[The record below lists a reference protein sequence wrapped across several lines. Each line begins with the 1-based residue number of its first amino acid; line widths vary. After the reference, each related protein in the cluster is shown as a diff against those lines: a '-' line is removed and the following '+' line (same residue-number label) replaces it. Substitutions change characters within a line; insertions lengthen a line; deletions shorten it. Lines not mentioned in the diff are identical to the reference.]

1 MTECHFVIP
10 GRDRGD
16 VLASW
21 AAGVSYA
28 RILNNHQ
35 RHGDVLKI
43 ATAADFCGTR
53 WQNNAVIIPTP
64 KGNNRAYLQPVARV
78 MQLYRHHIGSH
89 AIRVGGQPDGL
100 DVVAS
105 RRGDTVYL
113 HVANTRRTRVCEPR
127 RFRSPGTIIRSGRVF
142 EITADPAVEVSYLN
156 DADVMR
162 TLEKPFALDGAWEFP
177 AASVS
182 ALELQIGSN

>member
-1 MTECHFVIP
+1 M
-10 GRDRGD
+10 
-16 VLASW
+16 ASW

-28 RILNNHQ
+28 RILNTHE

-64 KGNNRAYLQPVARV
+64 TEATTRRICSRWRASCGCIVTTRAPTPSRWAGR
-78 MQLYRHHIGSH
+78 
-89 AIRVGGQPDGL
+89 PEGL
-100 DVVAS
+100 DVTAS

-113 HVANTRRTRVCEPR
+113 HVVNTLRTTSVSAAIQIEGQTGRA
-127 RFRSPGTIIRSGRVF
+127 GRVF
-142 EITADPAVEVSYLN
+142 EIAGDPMVELSYLN
-156 DADVMR
+156 SADAMKTTRRPLAAGGV
-162 TLEKPFALDGAWEFP
+162 WEFP

-182 ALELQIGSN
+182 ALELTITPPIGAR